1 MKFERETKPA
11 SFHNHSS
18 IWFQLEKLQLW
29 FQSLVLGYYLVP
41 EDRTYKL
48 VSKRNGVMDVFSCL
62 DQGEE
67 HGSYNSSFIR
77 KFSDSFALGK
87 NV

>member
-1 MKFERETKPA
+1 
-11 SFHNHSS
+11 
-18 IWFQLEKLQLW
+18 
-29 FQSLVLGYYLVP
+29 
-41 EDRTYKL
+41 
-48 VSKRNGVMDVFSCL
+48 MDVFSCL

>member
-1 MKFERETKPA
+1 
-11 SFHNHSS
+11 
-18 IWFQLEKLQLW
+18 
-29 FQSLVLGYYLVP
+29 
-41 EDRTYKL
+41 
-48 VSKRNGVMDVFSCL
+48 MDVFSCL

-67 HGSYNSSFIR
+67 RGSYSSRFIR